1 MPRVTFY
8 GHTNTYAP
16 DSPEGQ
22 RILRILTVIGV
33 CTLLIGI
40 VLNLAYFRIADELVE
55 VEAVITKIR
64 DIGDDRRVYVTYTC
78 NDVRYENVPLSY
90 SSSGMREGNKLTI
103 RIHPGEPD
111 DPVSNGGPIF
121 LFIGIIFLTV
131 TQVGKR
137 IAKKQTAQPTA

>member
-33 CTLLIGI
+33 CILFIGI
-40 VLNLAYFRIADELVE
+40 VLDLAYFRIADELVE
-55 VEAVITKIR
+55 VEAVIT
-64 DIGDDRRVYVTYTC
+64 DIQSSGDNRRIYVTYTYG
-78 NDVRYENVPLSY
+78 DVLYENVLLGY
-90 SSSGMREGNKLTI
+90 SAPGMNIGSPVTI

-111 DPVSNGGPIF
+111 DPVSNGGPTF
-121 LFIGIIFLTV
+121 LFIGVIFLTV
-131 TQVGKR
+131 TQAGKR